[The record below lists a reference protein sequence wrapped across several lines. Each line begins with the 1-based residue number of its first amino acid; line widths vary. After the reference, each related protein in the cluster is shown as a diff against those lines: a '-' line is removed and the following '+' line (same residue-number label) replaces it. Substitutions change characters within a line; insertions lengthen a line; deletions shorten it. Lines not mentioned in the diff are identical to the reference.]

1 MKKSIIITFLLLGF
15 IYSQDKGMH
24 GHDHDHDH
32 TMCGTDQLYEKL
44 KITNPEFVEQTFAH
58 IEKLRQSRLK
68 PGSTIEMEKPIG
80 KRPTIDIPIRFYVL
94 YSNANDDVDNLA
106 FDKIAANFDQ
116 INLDFKNL
124 NADGEYVPQNPNPS
138 TGADANIDYAHY
150 NARGTHDI
158 RFVGYKGETTGAEL
172 IEGESIVRIQV
183 SAGSIDG
190 VGAACQATGKV
201 CPGQTGYV
209 YNEQYMSV
217 YIATLGSGLLGQAYY
232 TYPHAVVLNESVGSV
247 ANPGELATYGRGRT
261 LTHELGHNFTYPHP
275 FNPSSCSSPIWSD
288 VPVKTSPNYSAELVQ
303 DSNGNWYGNGATNE
317 CIGTTNKGDQFM
329 NYMDYVYDYNMVMF
343 SNQQVIQGEAWAL
356 DHQQNV
362 GWLEFNFVNTTLSSS
377 TPSLTSESILS
388 FNATFDEEVS
398 GFSADD
404 IIITNGDVTS
414 LTGGTGTSF
423 DFEVTP
429 QADGDVSVYIA
440 AGAAV
445 GTTSGFDNNVTDE
458 ITITVDRVA
467 PLAGNVSSTDLDQQ
481 FYLPQNP
488 NITIRLDDF
497 TDATSGVEAYFVS
510 VGTTPGS
517 SDIVSS
523 TRYTSTQIDLN
534 NLPLED
540 YQRYYIEVFCVDQV
554 GLSSNVTSLDFYY
567 FGSLLGD
574 YDNNWEIDFKDYA
587 AFISNYPGEDI
598 APVTGSAP
606 YYFPNFDG
614 VSDSQ
619 DLAMMESMW
628 EYSFNVNGRS
638 TPDYQSA
645 QGAPPTFK
653 LLNDILTVT
662 LPSDAVSTQLYFEY
676 NPSNYDI
683 NLDGLNFNDY
693 SLIDAVDKANGILHL
708 EMSNLNP
715 SSANDQ
721 VIFDFG
727 NLTFISEDLR
737 VYYSTYDSYGEIV
750 SQGYEFLPTAPD
762 SYRLAQS
769 YPNPFNLPGTTIEF
783 DLPSAQNISMVVVDI
798 RGRVVR
804 SLISGEER
812 FGFQSI
818 VWDGKNDDG
827 DVVSSG
833 VYFYQI
839 RSSSFT
845 EAGKLVFLR

>member
-15 IYSQDKGMH
+15 IYSQNKSMY

-32 TMCGTDQLYEKL
+32 TMCGTDQLYEQL
-44 KITNPEFVEQTFAH
+44 KETNPEFVEQTFAH

-68 PGSTIEMEKPIG
+68 SGSNIEMQKPIG

-94 YSNANDDVDNLA
+94 YSNANDNVDNLA

-124 NADGEYVPQNPNPS
+124 NPDGEHVPQNPNPS
-138 TGADANIDYAHY
+138 TGTDANIDYAHY

-183 SAGSIDG
+183 SSSIGG
-190 VGAACQATGKV
+190 VCDAMNAVGRP
-201 CPGQTGYV
+201 CPGETGYV

-217 YIATLGSGLLGQAYY
+217 YIASLGSGLLGQAYY

-247 ANPGELATYGRGRT
+247 ENPGELSTYGRGRT

-275 FNPSSCSSPIWSD
+275 FAASSCSSPIWSD
-288 VPVKTSPNYSAELVQ
+288 VPVKTAPNYSAELVQ
-303 DSNGNWYGNGATNE
+303 DSNGNWYGSGGSNE

-362 GWLEFNFVNTTLSSS
+362 GWIEFNYVNTALS
-377 TPSLTSESILS
+377 TTTSLLTAESVLS
-388 FNATFDEEVS
+388 FNATFAEEVS

-404 IIITNGDVTS
+404 IVVTNGDVTNFS
-414 LTGGTGTSF
+414 GGTGTSF

-429 QADGDVSVYIA
+429 QADGDVSVYVA
-440 AGAAV
+440 AGGAV
-445 GTTSGFDNNVTDE
+445 GTSSGFDNNETDE
-458 ITITVDRVA
+458 IIIKVDRVA

-481 FYLPQNP
+481 FYLPRTP
-488 NITIRLDDF
+488 NITINLEDF

-510 VGTTPGS
+510 VGTTPGN
-517 SDIVSS
+517 SDIYSS
-523 TRYTSTQIDLN
+523 TRYTSTRVDLN
-534 NLPLED
+534 DLPLED
-540 YQRYYIEVFCVDQV
+540 YQRYYIEVFCIDQV
-554 GLSSNVTSLDFYY
+554 GLSSDVSSLDFYY

-587 AFISNYPGEDI
+587 AFIANYPGEDI

-606 YYFPNFDG
+606 YYFPDFDG

-619 DLAMMESMW
+619 DLAMMESLW
-628 EYSFNVNGRS
+628 NYSFDINGRS
-638 TPDYQSA
+638 IPDYQSA
-645 QGAPPTFK
+645 QGSVPSFK
-653 LLNDILTVT
+653 LINDILTVS
-662 LPSDAVSTQLYFEY
+662 LPTGAVSSQLYLEY
-676 NPSNYDI
+676 NPTNYDI
-683 NLDGLNFNDY
+683 DLKGLNFNDY
-693 SLIDAVDKANGILHL
+693 SLINAVDKANGILHL

-715 SSANDQ
+715 SSGNDQ
-721 VIFDFG
+721 VTFDFG
-727 NLTFISEDLR
+727 NLAFISEDLR
-737 VYYSTYDSYGEIV
+737 VYYSSYNSYGEIV
-750 SQGYEFLPTAPD
+750 SQGYEFLSTAPD
-762 SYRLAQS
+762 NFRLAQS

-783 DLPSAQNISMVVVDI
+783 DLPSAQNISMVIVDI

-804 SLISGEER
+804 NLIDGQER
-812 FGFQSI
+812 FGFQSV

>member
-24 GHDHDHDH
+24 GHDHNHDH

-377 TPSLTSESILS
+377 TPSLTSESVLS

-662 LPSDAVSTQLYFEY
+662 LPTDAVSTQLYFEY